1 MMLEGA
7 DDNGND
13 RDDDDDSDHHSN
25 DGNSGDEVECS
36 DNSEVYTNL
45 MSDVDFPVD
54 ELNKMN
60 KMPTVKM
67 TAAAGKMKVKNYS
80 LDLRKTEVMT

>member
-1 MMLEGA
+1 MLEGA

-13 RDDDDDSDHHSN
+13 HDDDDDSDHHSN
-25 DGNSGDEVECS
+25 DGNSSDEVECS
-36 DNSEVYTNL
+36 DNSEDYTNL
-45 MSDVDFPVD
+45 MSDVDFPVVM
-54 ELNKMN
+54 KMN